1 MAKTKDIRE
10 VVGFPLVE
18 VLEQSYLKWKEAP
31 SKANQKRYLT
41 WRLRLRVKLQHRPEL
56 LLELMEKC
64 PLTGL
69 LDEEVG
75 PLYDDLDPGF
85 T

>member
-1 MAKTKDIRE
+1 MVKTKDIRE
-10 VVGFPLVE
+10 VVGFALVE
-18 VLEQSYLKWKEAP
+18 VLEQSYLKWKETP
-31 SKANQKRYLT
+31 TEANQKRYLT
-41 WRLRLRVKLQHRPEL
+41 WRLRLRVKLKHKPGV
-56 LLELMEKC
+56 LLELIEKC

-75 PLYDDLDPGF
+75 PLYDNLDPDF